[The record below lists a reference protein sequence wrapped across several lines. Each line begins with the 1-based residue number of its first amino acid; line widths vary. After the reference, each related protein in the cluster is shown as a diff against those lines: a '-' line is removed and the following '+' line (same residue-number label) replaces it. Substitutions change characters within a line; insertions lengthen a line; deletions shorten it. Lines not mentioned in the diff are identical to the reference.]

1 MAELEERVERLEGD
15 LADMKAGIKD
25 LLIELKV
32 LMARNHNPLADQNA
46 DNQPPART
54 GPVIVV
60 APTNVIWTARLG
72 SSPVEVRSLG

>member
-1 MAELEERVERLEGD
+1 MAELEEQVERLEGN
-15 LADMKAGIKD
+15 LADLQAGTKD

-54 GPVIVV
+54 VPVIVV
-60 APTNVIWTARLG
+60 APTNVIQTARLG

>member
-1 MAELEERVERLEGD
+1 
-15 LADMKAGIKD
+15 MKAGIKD

-46 DNQPPART
+46 DNKPTAPT

-60 APTNVIWTARLG
+60 APTNVI
-72 SSPVEVRSLG
+72 

>member
-15 LADMKAGIKD
+15 LADMKAGIKY

-32 LMARNHNPLADQNA
+32 LMARNHNPLADQNV

-60 APTNVIWTARLG
+60 APTNAL
-72 SSPVEVRSLG
+72 

>member
-1 MAELEERVERLEGD
+1 MAELEERIERLEGHLVD
-15 LADMKAGIKD
+15 LKAGIKD

-32 LMARNHNPLADQNA
+32 LMARNHNPLADLTA

-60 APTNVIWTARLG
+60 APTNVI
-72 SSPVEVRSLG
+72 